1 MLTQQSFHQSLM
13 TRPRLASSA
22 GLIHDS
28 YRSTS
33 LFMKKFLLN
42 PLLAGLLLVAT
53 ACNSAPTANPEA
65 VTSEDGADVEA
76 TTEADATAEDTKTEI
91 FTSETGGF
99 SIETPLDLVE
109 ASQSVPTAA
118 GDIEIYTYT
127 AEDDNAAYVVAYSDY
142 PAEIVEQTDPVTILD
157 GGRDGAV
164 GNVGGTLVSEDQI
177 ELAGNPGRSLVI
189 DAQTD
194 DGQAATINARI
205 YLVEN
210 RLYQALVVVPKDGE
224 DKVDIQGFLD
234 SFTLTE

>member
-1 MLTQQSFHQSLM
+1 MLTQQGFRQSLM
-13 TRPRLASSA
+13 MHPRLAFSA
-22 GLIHDS
+22 GPIHDS
-28 YRSTS
+28 CRSNS
-33 LFMKKFLLN
+33 LFMKKFFLN
-42 PLLAGLLLVAT
+42 PLLAGLLLVAA
-53 ACNSAPTANPEA
+53 ACGSAPTSNLEA
-65 VTSEDGADVEA
+65 VTEDGADVEA
-76 TTEADATAEDTKTEI
+76 TTEADTAAEDAKVET

-99 SIETPLDLVE
+99 TIDSPLDLIE

-118 GDIEIYTYT
+118 GDIDIYTYT
-127 AEDDNAAYVVAYSDY
+127 AENDNAAYVVAYSDY
-142 PAEIVEQTDPVTILD
+142 PAEIVEQTDPAMILD

-177 ELAGNPGRSLVI
+177 ELDGNPGRSLVI
-189 DAQTD
+189 DAETD